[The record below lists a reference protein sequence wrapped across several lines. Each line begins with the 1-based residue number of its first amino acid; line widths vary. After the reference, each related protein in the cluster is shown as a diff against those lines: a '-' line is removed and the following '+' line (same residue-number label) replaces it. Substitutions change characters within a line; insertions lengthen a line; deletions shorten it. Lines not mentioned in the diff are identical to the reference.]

1 MHLLKKG
8 DEIKFKKREKI
19 WRSNESE
26 KLLQSKNHSNRNT
39 SKSVVSKKSPEK
51 FGQDVNIL
59 YHKK

>member
-26 KLLQSKNHSNRNT
+26 EILQSKNHSNRNT
-39 SKSVVSKKSPEK
+39 SECVVSKKSPENV
-51 FGQDVNIL
+51 GQDVNIL
-59 YHKK
+59 